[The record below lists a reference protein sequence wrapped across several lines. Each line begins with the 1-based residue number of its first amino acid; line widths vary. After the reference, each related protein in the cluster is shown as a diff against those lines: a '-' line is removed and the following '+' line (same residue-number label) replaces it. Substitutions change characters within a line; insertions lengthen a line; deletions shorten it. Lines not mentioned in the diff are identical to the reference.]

1 MQGANGLEA
10 GKSIYLNDLGL
21 HGMWR
26 CRPGVGTMSGKYV
39 YFTLDD
45 QDEIHRYFRED
56 DYNLTDGGKMKLTDG
71 SSIKANWLEAGG
83 KGRLRFEVV
92 DWDGDG
98 VKDLLLAT
106 NMHHMIPDTV
116 RGIPWSH
123 PKPLRG
129 ATLLFLR
136 NAGTEADPVFEF
148 PKQLKYRGEL
158 VRFGHHGCGASTGMI
173 GKITDGLPNVVVGD
187 ERGSLYLLEREYLTW

>member
-1 MQGANGLEA
+1 M
-10 GKSIYLNDLGL
+10 
-21 HGMWR
+21 
-26 CRPGVGTMSGKYV
+26 
-39 YFTLDD
+39 
-45 QDEIHRYFRED
+45 
-56 DYNLTDGGKMKLTDG
+56 
-71 SSIKANWLEAGG
+71 
-83 KGRLRFEVV
+83 

-98 VKDLLLAT
+98 IKDLLLAT
-106 NMHHMIPDTV
+106 NMHHMIPDTM
-116 RGIPWSH
+116 RGIPWSR

-148 PKQLKYRGEL
+148 PKQLKYKGEL

-187 ERGSLYLLEREYLTW
+187 ERGSIYLLEREHLSW